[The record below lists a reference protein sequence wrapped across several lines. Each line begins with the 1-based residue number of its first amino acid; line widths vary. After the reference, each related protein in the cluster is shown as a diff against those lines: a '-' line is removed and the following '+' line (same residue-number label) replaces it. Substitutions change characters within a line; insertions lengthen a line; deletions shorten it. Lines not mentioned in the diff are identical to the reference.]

1 MNIELQKNAEGYTD
15 PTAAAT
21 LTQPEPG
28 DIWAYNNEM
37 ALVVKNHGP
46 FCSILLL
53 MDKCGGPDDVKIMT
67 SKGPWYTDPRRL
79 TYGLRRKMFRH
90 LETVSVEDFDYTVEA
105 VAMALAIE
113 LPREEKATAAE
124 KTDTQ
129 EAEKLREE
137 VAQLQA
143 DLSAMRDLAVLK
155 GGMAEAARAGET
167 KAKNQ
172 LELLRDMYN
181 ELLAKVVGG
190 MVNDD

>member
-1 MNIELQKNAEGYTD
+1 MNNELQKNAEGYTD

-53 MDKCGGPDDVKIMT
+53 MDKCGGPDDIEIMT

-79 TYGLRRKMFRH
+79 TYGLRRKMFRY

-129 EAEKLREE
+129 EADKLREDLDYMSE
-137 VAQLQA
+137 QLDDTVRNLRIERQKA
-143 DLSAMRDLAVLK
+143 
-155 GGMAEAARAGET
+155 T
-167 KAKNQ
+167 KAQNQ

-190 MVNDD
+190 GGE